1 MKQTVIG
8 LSGHID
14 HGKTSLVK
22 ALTGKS
28 TERHQEERDRG
39 LTIDIG
45 FAFLNES
52 ITLIDVP
59 GHEKFVKN
67 MMAGVSGIDAA
78 LIVVAADDGV
88 MPQTIEHFEIIQL
101 LGIKHGVIAI
111 NKIDMVDDPDWLDMV
126 EQDIRELIS
135 NTMFKDSNIHRVSS
149 ITGQGIDSLKE
160 EILSISKILPNRY
173 DRGIFRMPIDRCFNI
188 KGFGASATGTVSSG
202 SVSTNDSIEIL
213 PNHKVSKIRGIQT
226 HNTSVNKVSLGDRAA
241 FNLHGIDLNDINRGN
256 QIATEGYFDSYTRL
270 GANIQL
276 LSSCPL
282 TIKQNQRVRIHIGTK
297 EVMANITFIDKNTMS
312 AGDKCPVILKLESPI
327 IAADGDRFIMRLFSP
342 VITIGGGEIIETY
355 LDPKWKNQKEWIK
368 LIYKANNIDRIKF
381 KVSQYPFRPMNQKEI
396 MLRLSLSV
404 ENINDYV
411 NKDDSLTWITFKNT
425 KWIITK
431 EQLEDVDKIICKI
444 LKKYHDQ
451 NPYSGGISKE
461 ELRQLTH
468 CEDNFMS
475 YLAEDYMVEN
485 NLFKVQNG
493 LFSLKE
499 FSIELSTSEI
509 SLQDDIINILEKEGF
524 SSSRYDEIATFLKV
538 PKEKIKLLINLLE
551 KEGKVVRLDESLMFT
566 YNNFKKLT
574 EKVRNF
580 FKDQDLMTVPQFKE
594 LAGTTRKYAV
604 PLLEYF
610 DKNKITYRDKEGRKL
625 IK

>member
-1 MKQTVIG
+1 MKQIVIG

-45 FAFLNES
+45 FAFLNDS

-78 LIVVAADDGV
+78 LIVIAADDGI

-101 LGIKHGVIAI
+101 LGIKYGIIVI
-111 NKIDMVDDPDWLDMV
+111 NKIDMIEDSDWLDMV
-126 EQDIRELIS
+126 EQDVDELIS
-135 NTMFKDSNIHRVSS
+135 NTMFKDNSIHRVSS
-149 ITGQGIDSLKE
+149 ITGEGIDSLKE
-160 EILSISKILPNRY
+160 EILSLSKVLPDKYN
-173 DRGIFRMPIDRCFNI
+173 RGIFRMPIDRCFNI

-202 SVSTNDSIEIL
+202 LISVNDSIEIL

-226 HNTSVNKVSLGDRAA
+226 HNTSVNTVSLGDRAA
-241 FNLHGIDLNDINRGN
+241 FNLHGIDLDDINRGN
-256 QIATEGYFDSYTRL
+256 QIATKGYFDSYMRL

-276 LSSCPL
+276 LSSCSL

-297 EVMANITFIDKNTMS
+297 EVMANIAFIDKNTVS
-312 AGDKCPVILKLESPI
+312 AGDKCPVVLKLESPI

-342 VITIGGGEIIETY
+342 VITIGGGEIIETH
-355 LDPKWKNQKEWIK
+355 LDLKWKNQKEWMK

-381 KVSQYPFRPMNQKEI
+381 KVGQYPFKPMTQNQI

-404 ENINDYV
+404 ENINNYV
-411 NKDDSLTWITFKNT
+411 NEEDNLSWVTFKNT
-425 KWIITK
+425 QWLITE
-431 EQLEDVDKIICKI
+431 EQLKDIDQRICKV
-444 LKKYHDQ
+444 LRNYHEQ
-451 NPYSGGISKE
+451 NPYSGGMSKE
-461 ELRQLTH
+461 ELRQLTN

-475 YLAEDYMVEN
+475 YLAEIYMVES

-493 LFSLKE
+493 LFSLDE
-499 FSIELSTSEI
+499 FSIELSDSEI
-509 SLQDDIINILEKEGF
+509 SLQNDIINILEKEGF
-524 SSSRYDEIATFLKV
+524 SSSRYDEIAVCLKV
-538 PKEKIKLLINLLE
+538 SKEKIKLLINLLE
-551 KEGKVVRLDESLMFT
+551 KEGKVIRLDESLIFT
-566 YNNFKKLT
+566 YNNFKKLIK
-574 EKVRNF
+574 KVRYF
-580 FKDQDLMTVPQFKE
+580 FKNQDLMTVPQFKE

-610 DKNKITYRDKEGRKL
+610 DKNKITYREKEGRKL